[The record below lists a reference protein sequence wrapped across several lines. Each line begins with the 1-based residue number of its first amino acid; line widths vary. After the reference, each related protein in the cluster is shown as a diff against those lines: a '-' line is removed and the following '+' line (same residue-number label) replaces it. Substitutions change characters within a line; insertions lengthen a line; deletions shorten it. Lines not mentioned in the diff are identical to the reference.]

1 MDQEAC
7 AEAFIRRMTNKCTY
21 MHDADVLPKDS
32 LLYSK
37 FVVLNELNNVCVNGD
52 RLPTDLKQHIYRE
65 LFMRQKKVK
74 PKTFVIL

>member
-1 MDQEAC
+1 
-7 AEAFIRRMTNKCTY
+7 

-65 LFMRQKKVK
+65 LFMRQKESQAKNS
-74 PKTFVIL
+74 